1 MITNVYSYFGIL
13 LAMENVNKVA
23 MWMSNRLTTSTV
35 KDIRSLQVKLQTSR
49 YWEITPAVWI
59 FLHGWLTKFVREK
72 NGCHLVKREQN
83 LLWTYSENATVCV
96 EWGRAGWSYSSYRRA
111 VHCYANVL
119 LVTFNSQRFF
129 HTSALPAKL
138 HRKQLQKITV
148 KDDTA
153 LIKSHCRGSL
163 FSVYR

>member
-1 MITNVYSYFGIL
+1 
-13 LAMENVNKVA
+13 MENVNKVA

-35 KDIRSLQVKLQTSR
+35 KDIRSLQNFRHVDGKD
-49 YWEITPAVWI
+49 WEITVTVWI

-83 LLWTYSENATVCV
+83 LLWTYSENVTVCV
-96 EWGRAGWSYSSYRRA
+96 EWGRAGWSYSSYRRV
-111 VHCYANVL
+111 VHCYVNVL

-129 HTSALPAKL
+129 HASALPAKL
-138 HRKQLQKITV
+138 HWKQLQKITLE
-148 KDDTA
+148 DDTA

-163 FSVYR
+163 FSVYW